1 MQTGKIIEILESFDI
16 ELYKTKAEVIRQTVE
31 QVKKDFAMFGM
42 DVDFTGNADMAYGEL
57 FYQLTGHVSHL
68 LEIDPHRLS
77 SLLYQVDLGENKI
90 LESSALHPDWSLP
103 EVIAELV
110 IHREL
115 KKVLIRNYYKNNPDK
130 L

>member
-1 MQTGKIIEILESFDI
+1 LESFDI
-16 ELYKTKAEVIRQTVE
+16 ELYKNKTEVILQTVD
-31 QVKKDFAMFGM
+31 QVKKDFTMFGM
-42 DVDFTGNADMAYGEL
+42 DVEFTGNAGMAYNEM
-57 FYQLTGHVSHL
+57 FMQLSSYVAHM

-77 SLLYQVDLGENKI
+77 ALLYQVDLGENKI
-90 LESSALHPDWSLP
+90 VESSILHPEWALA
-103 EVIAELV
+103 EVITELI

>member
-1 MQTGKIIEILESFDI
+1 LESFDI
-16 ELYKTKAEVIRQTVE
+16 ELYKTKTEIIRQTVE
-31 QVKKDFAMFGM
+31 QVKKDFTMFGM
-42 DVDFTGNADMAYGEL
+42 DIDFTGNTDMAYDEM
-57 FYQLTGHVSHL
+57 FNQLGYHVSRL

-77 SLLYQVDLGENKI
+77 ALLYQVDIGENKI
-90 LESSALHPDWSLP
+90 MEASTLHTEWTLT
-103 EVIAELV
+103 EVITELV

>member
-1 MQTGKIIEILESFDI
+1 
-16 ELYKTKAEVIRQTVE
+16 
-31 QVKKDFAMFGM
+31 MFGM
-42 DVDFTGNADMAYGEL
+42 DVEFTGNTEMAYDEMFG
-57 FYQLTGHVSHL
+57 QLTAYVGHM

-90 LESSALHPDWSLP
+90 LESSTSHPDWSLP
-103 EVIAELV
+103 EVITELI

-115 KKVLIRNYYKNNPDK
+115 KKVLMRNYYKNNPDK

>member
-1 MQTGKIIEILESFDI
+1 LESFDI
-16 ELYKTKAEVIRQTVE
+16 ELYKTKTEVIRQTVE
-31 QVKKDFAMFGM
+31 QVKKDFTMFGM
-42 DVDFTGNADMAYGEL
+42 DVEFTGNTDMAYAEL
-57 FYQLTGHVSHL
+57 FQQLTSTVSHL

-77 SLLYQVDLGENKI
+77 ALLYQVDLGENKI
-90 LESSALHPDWSLP
+90 MESSVLHPEWSLP
-103 EVIAELV
+103 EVITELI

>member
-1 MQTGKIIEILESFDI
+1 MESFDI
-16 ELYKTKAEVIRQTVE
+16 ELYKNKTEVIRQTVE
-31 QVKKDFAMFGM
+31 QVKKDFTMFGM
-42 DVDFTGNADMAYGEL
+42 DVEFTGNTDMAYNEM
-57 FYQLTGHVSHL
+57 FIQLSSYVAHM

-90 LESSALHPDWSLP
+90 MESSNLHPEWPLA
-103 EVIAELV
+103 EVITELV

>member
-1 MQTGKIIEILESFDI
+1 LESFDI
-16 ELYKTKAEVIRQTVE
+16 EIYKTKTEVIRQTVE
-31 QVKKDFAMFGM
+31 QVKKDFTMFGM
-42 DVDFTGNADMAYGEL
+42 DIDFTGNTEMAYGEM
-57 FYQLTGHVSHL
+57 FVQLASHVERL

-77 SLLYQVDLGENKI
+77 ALLYQVDLGENKI
-90 LESSALHPDWSLP
+90 MESTALHPDWALA
-103 EVIAELV
+103 EVITELV

>member
-1 MQTGKIIEILESFDI
+1 LESFDI
-16 ELYKTKAEVIRQTVE
+16 EIYKTKTEVIRQTVE
-31 QVKKDFAMFGM
+31 QVKKDFTMFGM
-42 DVDFTGNADMAYGEL
+42 DIDFTGNTELAYGEM
-57 FYQLTGHVSHL
+57 FIQLASHVSHL

-77 SLLYQVDLGENKI
+77 ALLYQVDLGENKI
-90 LESSALHPDWSLP
+90 MESTALHPDWALA
-103 EVIAELV
+103 EVITELI

>member
-1 MQTGKIIEILESFDI
+1 LEPIDI
-16 ELYKTKAEVIRQTVE
+16 ELYKGKKEVIRQTVE

-42 DVDFTGNADMAYGEL
+42 EVEFTGNSEMAYGEM
-57 FYQLTGHVSHL
+57 FEQLAAHVSHL

-77 SLLYQVDLGENKI
+77 ALIYQVDLGENKI
-90 LESSALHPDWSLP
+90 MESTSLHPDWTLT
-103 EVIAELV
+103 EVITELV

>member
-1 MQTGKIIEILESFDI
+1 MESFDI
-16 ELYKTKAEVIRQTVE
+16 EIYKTKTEVIRQTVE
-31 QVKKDFAMFGM
+31 QIIKDFTMFGM
-42 DVDFTGNADMAYGEL
+42 DIEFTGNMDLAYEEM
-57 FYQLTGHVSHL
+57 FFQLAGYVSRL

-77 SLLYQVDLGENKI
+77 ALLYQVDLGENKVM
-90 LESSALHPDWSLP
+90 ESSVLHPEWSLP
-103 EVIAELV
+103 EVITELI

>member
-1 MQTGKIIEILESFDI
+1 MEPFDI
-16 ELYKTKAEVIRQTVE
+16 EPYKAETEIIRQTVA
-31 QVKKDFAMFGM
+31 QVKKDFTMFGM
-42 DVDFTGNADMAYGEL
+42 DVEFTGDTQMAYEEM
-57 FYQLTGHVSHL
+57 FVQLTAYVAHM

-90 LESSALHPDWSLP
+90 MESSTLHPEWSLP
-103 EVIAELV
+103 EVITELI

>member
-1 MQTGKIIEILESFDI
+1 MESFNI
-16 ELYKTKAEVIRQTVE
+16 ELYKNKTEIIRQTVE
-31 QVKKDFAMFGM
+31 QVKKDFTMFGM
-42 DVDFTGNADMAYGEL
+42 DVEFTGNTGMAYDEM
-57 FYQLTGHVSHL
+57 FMQLSSYVSHM

-90 LESSALHPDWSLP
+90 MESSTLHPEWSLP
-103 EVIAELV
+103 EVITELI

>member
-1 MQTGKIIEILESFDI
+1 LETFDI
-16 ELYKTKAEVIRQTVE
+16 ELYKTKTEMIRQTVE
-31 QVKKDFAMFGM
+31 QVIKDFTMFGM
-42 DVDFTGNADMAYGEL
+42 DVEFTGHTDMAYPEM
-57 FYQLTGHVSHL
+57 FRQLSSHVSHL

-77 SLLYQVDLGENKI
+77 ALLYQVDLGENKI
-90 LESSALHPDWSLP
+90 MEASSLHPEWTLP

-115 KKVLIRNYYKNNPDK
+115 KKVLTRNYYKNNPDK